1 MYGNAPRH
9 NAPKRPG
16 KPAAPTASAATSTP
30 ERSPSDFLP
39 KNYPVVAFPDE
50 DWQWLVQRCEAL
62 ELPDPTPRRGVF
74 QALYSHLLGVNH
86 WLNLT
91 RLTTPKDYLK
101 FSLLDSLTIVPI
113 LESLCQENSALAD
126 LGSGGGYPGLP
137 VMTMMTTQ
145 DFTLIDARQKKVEFL
160 NASIPLIPRSGKG
173 AACAFRGRDVM
184 RVRPDLHHHAEVVT
198 ARAVGKGVE
207 LLPDASE
214 LLAVGGVFLLMKG
227 QSWPAE
233 EAPLFTEACPAFG
246 FDVVEDQELSLEPA
260 DPTRHIILAV
270 KKGPINPRKAKKYLP

>member
-1 MYGNAPRH
+1 MFGNAPRH

-16 KPAAPTASAATSTP
+16 KPAAASPAAATPTP

-39 KNYPVVAFPDE
+39 ENYPIVPFSDE
-50 DWQWLVQRCEAL
+50 DWQWLVQHCEAL

-91 RLTTPKDYLK
+91 RLTTPRDYLK

-113 LESLCQENSALAD
+113 LESLCQEHSALAD

-160 NASIPLIPRSGKG
+160 NASIPLIPRTGKG
-173 AACAFRGRDVM
+173 TACAFRGRDVM

-227 QSWPAE
+227 QSWPVE

-246 FDVVEDQELSLEPA
+246 FDVVEDQELSLEPT

-270 KKGPINPRKAKKYLP
+270 KKGPINPRRAKKYLP